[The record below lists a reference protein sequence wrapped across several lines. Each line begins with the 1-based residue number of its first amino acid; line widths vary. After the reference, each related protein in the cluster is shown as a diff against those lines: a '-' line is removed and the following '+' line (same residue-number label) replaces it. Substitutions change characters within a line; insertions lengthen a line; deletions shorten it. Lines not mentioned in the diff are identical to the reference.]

1 MNYPK
6 YVRTFDG
13 YIGTFQYLDFG
24 EFPVYRFPGGDR
36 IADDWEI
43 ANGRDDRDFPPIIV
57 YSLNQNGISESYRA
71 NEDMDIAK
79 ALAYSK
85 TLAPFAELREHGS
98 RVEYADAVYM
108 AQQGKAI
115 EMDFDFDS
123 GKVEISFGKEA
134 DDSTRIAVGSLD
146 NIPEVFDKLYETF
159 RDIPEVTEPKIID
172 GEEGMWKTADASTI
186 NGDFYRELWSENYG
200 RDKVPHIYIDEA
212 EEVREEHEILFKAD
226 KALDLQKKCIT
237 FSAVSLDGSDP
248 YFTGRYISSVEDLE
262 EEEWFGEYC
271 DRCDDGANVLAEV
284 TYYTMG
290 ASAESERADERQ
302 IEYLTEHRRD
312 WDVIETIAD
321 AAESRNFYV
330 DIEHGEE
337 DDEDFDCEP

>member
-1 MNYPK
+1 MKYPK

-36 IADDWEI
+36 IADEWEI
-43 ANGRDDRDFPPIIV
+43 ANGRDDRNFPQIIV
-57 YSLNQNGISESYRA
+57 YSLHQNGISETYRA
-71 NEDMDIAK
+71 NENMDIAR
-79 ALAYSK
+79 ALAYAK
-85 TLAPFAELREHGS
+85 TLLPFAALRGQGS
-98 RVEYADAVYM
+98 RVEYADAVYL

-115 EMDFDFDS
+115 EMNFDFDS

-159 RDIPEVTEPKIID
+159 WDVPEVMEPKIID
-172 GEEGMWKTADASTI
+172 GEEGMWKIADASII

-200 RDKVPHIYIDEA
+200 RDAVPHIFIDEKEKA
-212 EEVREEHEILFKAD
+212 REKYGILFEAD
-226 KALDLQKKCIT
+226 KALDLQKNCIS

-248 YFTGRYISSVEDLE
+248 YFTGKYISSVEDLE

-271 DRCDDGANVLAEV
+271 DSCDDGANVLAEV
-284 TYYTMG
+284 SYYTMG
-290 ASAESERADERQ
+290 AFTESERADERQ
-302 IEYLTEHRRD
+302 LEYLTEHRGD
-312 WDVIETIAD
+312 WNAIETIAD
-321 AAESRNFYV
+321 VAESRNFHV
-330 DIEHGEE
+330 DIERGEE
-337 DDEDFDCEP
+337 DDEDYDCEP